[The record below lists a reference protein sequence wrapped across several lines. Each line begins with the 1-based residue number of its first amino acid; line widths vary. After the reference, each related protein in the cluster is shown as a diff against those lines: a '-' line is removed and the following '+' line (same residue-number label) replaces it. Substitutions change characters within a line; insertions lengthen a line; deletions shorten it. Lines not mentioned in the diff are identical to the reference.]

1 MRQGKSLHHAT
12 QQYPAPHT
20 ALSVIIPAYNE
31 ESRLG
36 PSLDQVLAYL
46 ESRFGVGPDAPF
58 EVLVVD
64 DGSADATAVL
74 AESFAARGVRCL
86 EQPYNLG
93 KGAALRRGVLE
104 SRGRLLLLTDADMST
119 PVDDLGRLESRLE
132 DAAVVIG
139 SRAVA
144 ESQLEHRQPLYR
156 ELMGK
161 TFNKIVRLAGV
172 GGLNDTQCGFKLLDG
187 EVARRIFPHLVTP
200 GFGYDVEMIWL
211 ARRFG
216 YRVVEVGVRWA
227 HSPPSRVRPIQD
239 SLRMLLEIVRF
250 RWLHRGFSP
259 PADPA
264 PADPTPVD
272 R

>member
-1 MRQGKSLHHAT
+1 M
-12 QQYPAPHT
+12 
-20 ALSVIIPAYNE
+20 SVIIPSYNE

-36 PSLDQVLAYL
+36 PSLDQVCLYL
-46 ESRFGVGPDAPF
+46 ENRFAAETARPY
-58 EVLVVD
+58 EVLVID
-64 DGSADATAVL
+64 DGSTDGTAQL
-74 AESFAARGVRCL
+74 TEAYRGRGVRCL
-86 EQPYNLG
+86 RQPGNRG
-93 KGAALRRGVLE
+93 KGAALKRGVLE
-104 SRGRLLLLTDADMST
+104 SRGRRVLLTDADMST
-119 PVDDLGRLESRLE
+119 PIDDLPRLEARLG

-144 ESQLEHRQPLYR
+144 ESRLEERQPLYR

-161 TFNKIVRLAGV
+161 TFNKIIRLVGV

-187 EVARRIFPHLVTP
+187 AVARRVLHHLVTP

-239 SLRMLLEIVRF
+239 SIMMLAEIVHF
-250 RWLHRGFSP
+250 RWRHRHFRPPDDGPGDADLHRGS
-259 PADPA
+259 
-264 PADPTPVD
+264 
-272 R
+272 